1 MIISGLFYLVLL
13 FILCFA
19 FVILLRLAYMGIKYI
34 KKPSQPK
41 QTDKKAPQNV
51 YYIVE
56 KKRAKR
62 KYSNP
67 KEIEFK

>member
-1 MIISGLFYLVLL
+1 
-13 FILCFA
+13 
-19 FVILLRLAYMGIKYI
+19 MGIKYI